1 MLAETPPQSSTVRVP
16 VSTLAHDLLQ
26 PLRAIVVNVQRIQR
40 TDEAQSE
47 EIKARLD
54 AVLSAA
60 RDQEEVIASLVEYDS
75 VSQENWTGDDDSPL
89 FLSIQAACLKLD
101 PYRKQQ
107 NGRID
112 VVKPLP
118 TLTVPSSITRV
129 LEKVIHNS
137 LKFREGEIAPVV
149 GIEALEEVPGSL
161 TIRITD
167 NGMGVDAKYR
177 NLVFQPFA
185 RLNTKSTFP
194 GAGMG
199 LAISLRLMEC
209 IGGTITF
216 EDPAGPTGS
225 NVILRFPLRDC

>member
-1 MLAETPPQSSTVRVP
+1 MRNPRRRSRMLGETPPQSSTVRVP

-40 TDEAQSE
+40 TDEAQSA

-89 FLSIQAACLKLD
+89 MLSIQAACLKLD
-101 PYRKQQ
+101 GYRKQQ

-118 TLTVPSSITRV
+118 
-129 LEKVIHNS
+129 
-137 LKFREGEIAPVV
+137 A
-149 GIEALEEVPGSL
+149 
-161 TIRITD
+161 
-167 NGMGVDAKYR
+167 
-177 NLVFQPFA
+177 
-185 RLNTKSTFP
+185 
-194 GAGMG
+194 
-199 LAISLRLMEC
+199 
-209 IGGTITF
+209 
-216 EDPAGPTGS
+216 
-225 NVILRFPLRDC
+225 